1 MVIAAMARMYDQHR
15 KLFFMSKINANFSPI
30 ASVAAMVL
38 LPLFLLPAYP
48 AEAGQAMGQVR
59 GQPVHSLHAARNM
72 AALNRMPQV
81 QAKERFIPLQA
92 RRGAIPLRQLAPAE
106 TADRPV
112 PLPARAEAPPS
123 PASEP
128 VMLSQLQAQQI
139 LSIFAPAE

>member
-1 MVIAAMARMYDQHR
+1 M
-15 KLFFMSKINANFSPI
+15 PI

-38 LPLFLLPAYP
+38 LPLFLFPAYP

-59 GQPVHSLHAARNM
+59 GQPIHSLHAARNM

-106 TADRPV
+106 TAARPAPV
-112 PLPARAEAPPS
+112 PARAEASPS